1 MLDAFYV
8 LLHVDGNNAEILTKL
23 VDQQQQI
30 LGILTKMVTN
40 PPPQAITTQNIQEIS
55 TAHAHQ
61 LSNDQ
66 STLEE
71 LLNTTTDE
79 ELDFLNSPSWSSP
92 HFSGTNTSNTP
103 LPTVSS
109 LQSPAVNS
117 MAQTSNL
124 SAQTPHATDLMYQLS
139 PGINPVAQQLSQSSH
154 NPEQTRHA
162 VNWMTQSYPQ
172 QSSSNSYPQASFSNS
187 YPQPSSS
194 NSYPQPS
201 NPLSPP
207 QQNELVPASLL
218 PPPFRTP
225 PKLLPVDEV
234 MQDYPGNDIFTLRR
248 LTTALARDAIF
259 GKQALG
265 RSSLSGKNNTGCLEK
280 RKLEYIKALVR
291 SRVPT
296 MSDVTF
302 EAIWAK
308 CRCSLSKSCQTLRTT
323 AKKKILT

>member
-1 MLDAFYV
+1 MCTTNNDINFVRCLYL
-8 LLHVDGNNAEILTKL
+8 LLHVDGDNTEILTKL
-23 VDQQQQI
+23 MEQQQQI
-30 LGILTKMVTN
+30 LNILTMMTN
-40 PPPQAITTQNIQEIS
+40 PPPQATPQPITTQNIQETSI
-55 TAHAHQ
+55 TQTHQ
-61 LSNDQ
+61 LSSDH

-92 HFSGTNTSNTP
+92 HFSGTNTSDIP
-103 LPTVSS
+103 AVSS
-109 LQSPAVNS
+109 LQSPPLNS
-117 MAQTSNL
+117 MAQT
-124 SAQTPHATDLMYQLS
+124 PIPPATNMMYQL
-139 PGINPVAQQLSQSSH
+139 PPQITPVTQQLSQSSH
-154 NPEQTRHA
+154 IPEQTRCA
-162 VNWMTQSYPQ
+162 VNWMTQP
-172 QSSSNSYPQASFSNS
+172 

-194 NSYPQPS
+194 NSYSQASFSNSCSQPF
-201 NPLSPP
+201 NPLTPP
-207 QQNELVPASLL
+207 QKNEPVPASLL
-218 PPPFRTP
+218 PPPFSTP

-234 MQDYPGNDIFTLRR
+234 MRDHPGNDIFTLRR

-308 CRCSLSKSCQTLRTT
+308 CHSSLSKSCQILRTT
-323 AKKKILT
+323 AKKEILT